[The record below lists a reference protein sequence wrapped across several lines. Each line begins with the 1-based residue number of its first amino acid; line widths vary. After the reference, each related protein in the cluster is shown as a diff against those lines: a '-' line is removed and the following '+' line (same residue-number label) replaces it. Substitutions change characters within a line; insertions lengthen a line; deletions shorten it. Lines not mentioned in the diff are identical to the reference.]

1 MKKII
6 LTIFII
12 TFVSCSSDSD
22 NASSNSVISPPSWI
36 QGVWLQDDGMGG
48 VTNSGYQ
55 FTSDDFILKGLVDY
69 SFKNQINTNLS
80 AGVNSTVTETKTNNN
95 YNVSITL
102 STTTSNY
109 KFVKI
114 SSTKIEWVNDPM
126 GDLVDTY
133 YIKQ

>member
-6 LTIFII
+6 LTIF
-12 TFVSCSSDSD
+12 TLTLVACTSDSD
-22 NASSNSVISPPSWI
+22 NASSNSAITPPTWI

-48 VTNSGYQ
+48 VANNGYQ

-80 AGVNSTVTETKTNNN
+80 VGANSTVLETKTDSN
-95 YNVSITL
+95 YNISITL
-102 STTTSNY
+102 STATSNY
-109 KFVKI
+109 NFVKI

-126 GDLVDTY
+126 GDLVETY

>member
-6 LTIFII
+6 LTLFAF
-12 TFVSCSSDSD
+12 TLVGCSSESD
-22 NASSNSVISPPSWI
+22 NASSNSIISPPAWI
-36 QGVWLQDDGMGG
+36 HGVWLQDNGNGG
-48 VTNSGYQ
+48 VANNGYQ
-55 FTSDDFILKGLVDY
+55 FTTDDFILKGLVDY

-80 AGVNSTVTETKTNNN
+80 VGANSTVTETKTDNN

-102 STTTSNY
+102 STATSNY
-109 KFVKI
+109 NFIKI

-126 GDLVDTY
+126 GDLVETY